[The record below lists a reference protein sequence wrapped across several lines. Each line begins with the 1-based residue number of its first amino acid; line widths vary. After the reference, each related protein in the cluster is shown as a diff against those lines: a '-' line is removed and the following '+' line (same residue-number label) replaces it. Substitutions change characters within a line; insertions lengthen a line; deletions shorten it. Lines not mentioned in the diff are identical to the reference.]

1 MRLPDPVFYPPF
13 LITRA
18 SHVRLTVGDIARSRD
33 FYCGV
38 LGLIVSDE
46 TPEACYLRAAEE
58 ACHHSLVLEK
68 CQEGRVPE
76 CTAVGMRVLTEQE
89 LDKAHEWLLARKLSV
104 EWVELPFQGR
114 TLRTRDI
121 VGVPVEF
128 CATMDVVERR
138 FGDRRAPATYAK
150 RLDHY
155 QLFSPDN
162 VAQTEFYTELGFRIS
177 DAMVA
182 GTDLEGTF
190 LWRKGNTHDL
200 VLFTGTGPRLH
211 HFAYVVSEPAQV
223 LRACDMAGE
232 LGYGRTTERGPG
244 RHPLDGALYIY
255 FRDPDGHRVELFDGH
270 YQTID
275 AELEPNVVQV
285 KDSAQPWGLPGQASW
300 FHEATPFAGARQTDP
315 KIKRTAPTLE
325 AYLERQAAEKG
336 KA

>member
-1 MRLPDPVFYPPF
+1 MKLPSPVFYPPF
-13 LITRA
+13 SITRA
-18 SHVRLTVGDIARSRD
+18 SHVRLTVRDIPASRA
-33 FYCGV
+33 FYVGV

-46 TPEACYLRAAEE
+46 DESACYLRAAEE

-68 CQEGRVPE
+68 AVPGE
-76 CTAVGMRVLTEQE
+76 TPQCTAIGMRVLTDAE
-89 LDKAHEWLLARKLSV
+89 LDKAFEWLSAKNLPV
-104 EWVELPFQGR
+104 EWVSLPYQGR
-114 TLRTRDI
+114 TLRMRD
-121 VGVPVEF
+121 VAGVPVEL

-138 FGDRRAPATYAK
+138 FGDLRAPAAYAK

-162 VAQTEFYTELGFRIS
+162 LAQTNFYAELGFRIS
-177 DAMVA
+177 DAVA
-182 GTDLEGTF
+182 AGDDLEGAF

-200 VLFTGTGPRLH
+200 VLFTGRGPRLH

-232 LGYGRTTERGPG
+232 RGYGRATERGPG
-244 RHPLDGALYIY
+244 RHPMDGALYIY

-275 AELEPNVVQV
+275 AEQEPNLVQV
-285 KDSAQPWGLPGQASW
+285 ENSAQPWGLPGQSSW
-300 FHEATPFAGARQTDP
+300 YFEATPFAGTDLRDP
-315 KIKRTAPTLE
+315 LIKRTTPTLE
-325 AYLERQAAEKG
+325 EYLARK